1 MLLLL
6 YLVVTILSPASY
18 GELIGDGGVR
28 GEGKCASSVTL
39 YKGEEMIK
47 ITEEVRELEESM
59 KVDRAVMVGCG
70 GCFRLYEKKNGRG
83 KSYFV
88 NKNGEHSSLNI
99 RKVRSV
105 HRVSCGNM
113 AMPMWVV
120 ILVVVVV
127 LVVVGVATV
136 VGVRKCRGGRY
147 DSVNTA

>member
-1 MLLLL
+1 MLLQLC
-6 YLVVTILSPASY
+6 LVVTILSPSSY
-18 GELIGDGGVR
+18 GEVVGDGGVR
-28 GEGKCASSVTL
+28 GEGECANSVTL
-39 YKGEEMIK
+39 YQGEEMIR

-70 GCFRLYEKKNGRG
+70 GCYRLYEKKNGRG

-88 NKNGEHSSLNI
+88 NKNGEHSSLTI

-105 HRVSCGNM
+105 LRVSCGNM

-120 ILVVVVV
+120 ILVVVLV
-127 LVVVGVATV
+127 LVVVGVGTV
-136 VGVRKCRGGRY
+136 LGVRKCRGGTY